1 MIKFSDFYK
10 FDEQKCRDDWKQFL
24 KESDTVKEKR
34 TEAINI
40 SSDRK
45 LNKTEN
51 YEFNFKYYEYRL
63 EKGEYPVHPSAKL
76 ENNFELITRTT
87 KGSLE
92 TTFTYNCIISDYLSS
107 SAISNVRITIGD
119 LKEFKAFIND
129 EEVKLDK
136 GTAKKISNNL
146 KINDK
151 EIMEKFKTSFSIY
164 KDTNFNKIKDSIEE
178 VLKNN
183 KDLERL
189 QDIVDKSDEIS
200 KIVKKYKT
208 PIQKIVY
215 YRDIL
220 VIFDGYLNEK
230 MRINTKKALD
240 SFETE
245 LWSINDSKLRKRAED
260 TNSEVLKELS
270 KIGSGKLVYI
280 SRKEEISQD
289 F

>member
-1 MIKFSDFYK
+1 MFNK
-10 FDEQKCRDDWKQFL
+10 EQHIENWKLFL
-24 KESDTVKEKR
+24 KESDSVKEKR
-34 TEAINI
+34 AEAIEI

-45 LNKTEN
+45 SQKSEI
-51 YEFNFKYYEYRL
+51 YNFDFLFYEYKL
-63 EKGEYPVHPSAKL
+63 DKGEFPVQPSAKL
-76 ENNFELITRTT
+76 DGTFDLIIKTN

-92 TTFTYNCIISDYLSS
+92 TEFIYNCIITDYLNSK
-107 SAISNVRITIGD
+107 AESNSRFEIKD

-129 EEVKLDK
+129 EEIKLDK
-136 GTAKKISNNL
+136 GTAKKISSNF
-146 KINDK
+146 KIDEKSIK
-151 EIMEKFKTSFSIY
+151 EEFKKSFDLY
-164 KDTNFNKIKDSIEE
+164 KGTNYNKIKSEIQEI
-178 VLKNN
+178 LKSNDELD
-183 KDLERL
+183 KF
-189 QDIVDKSDEIS
+189 QDMMDKSDEIS
-200 KIVKKYKT
+200 KIVKKFKT

-220 VIFDGYLNEK
+220 VLFDGYLNEK

-245 LWSINDSKLRKRAED
+245 LWSINDPKLRKKAED

>member
-1 MIKFSDFYK
+1 MFNKETHIENWRS
-10 FDEQKCRDDWKQFL
+10 FL
-24 KESDTVKEKR
+24 KESDSVKEKR
-34 TEAINI
+34 AEAIEI

-45 LNKTEN
+45 LQKSET
-51 YEFNFKYYEYRL
+51 YNFDFLFYEYKL
-63 EKGEYPVHPSAKL
+63 DKGEFPIHPSAKL
-76 ENNFELITRTT
+76 DGVFNLIIKTS

-92 TTFTYNCIISDYLSS
+92 TEFVYNCEISDYLNSK
-107 SAISNVRITIGD
+107 AESNPRFEIKD

-129 EEVKLDK
+129 EEIKLDK
-136 GTAKKISNNL
+136 GTAKKISSNF
-146 KINDK
+146 KID
-151 EIMEKFKTSFSIY
+151 EKAIKQEFKNTFDLY
-164 KDTNFNKIKDSIEE
+164 KGTNYNKIKSEIQEIVKSNDE
-178 VLKNN
+178 LDKF
-183 KDLERL
+183 
-189 QDIVDKSDEIS
+189 QDMMDKSDEIA
-200 KIVKKYKT
+200 KIVKKFKT

-215 YRDIL
+215 YRDVL
-220 VIFDGYLNEK
+220 VLFDGYLNEK

>member
-1 MIKFSDFYK
+1 MFNKETHIENWRS
-10 FDEQKCRDDWKQFL
+10 FL
-24 KESDTVKEKR
+24 KESDSVKEKR
-34 TEAINI
+34 AEAIEI

-45 LNKTEN
+45 LQKSET
-51 YEFNFKYYEYRL
+51 YNFDFLFYEYKL
-63 EKGEYPVHPSAKL
+63 DKGEFPIHPSAKL
-76 ENNFELITRTT
+76 DGVFNLIIKTN

-92 TTFTYNCIISDYLSS
+92 TEFVYNCEISDYLNSK
-107 SAISNVRITIGD
+107 AESNPRFEIKD

-129 EEVKLDK
+129 EEIKLDK
-136 GTAKKISNNL
+136 GTAKKISSNF
-146 KINDK
+146 KID
-151 EIMEKFKTSFSIY
+151 EKAIKQEFKNTFDLY
-164 KDTNFNKIKDSIEE
+164 KGTNYNKIKSEIQEIVKSNDE
-178 VLKNN
+178 LDKF
-183 KDLERL
+183 
-189 QDIVDKSDEIS
+189 QDMMDKSDEIS
-200 KIVKKYKT
+200 KIVKKFKT

-215 YRDIL
+215 YRDVL
-220 VIFDGYLNEK
+220 VLFDGYLNEK

-245 LWSINDSKLRKRAED
+245 LWSINDPKLRKKAED

>member
-1 MIKFSDFYK
+1 MFNKETHIENWRS
-10 FDEQKCRDDWKQFL
+10 FL
-24 KESDTVKEKR
+24 KESDSVKEKR
-34 TEAINI
+34 AEAIEI

-45 LNKTEN
+45 LQKSET
-51 YEFNFKYYEYRL
+51 YNFDFLFYEYKL
-63 EKGEYPVHPSAKL
+63 DKGEFPIHPSAKL
-76 ENNFELITRTT
+76 DGVFNLIIKTN

-92 TTFTYNCIISDYLSS
+92 TEFVYNCEISDYLNSK
-107 SAISNVRITIGD
+107 AESNSRFEIKD

-129 EEVKLDK
+129 EEIKLDK
-136 GTAKKISNNL
+136 GTAKKISSNF
-146 KINDK
+146 KID
-151 EIMEKFKTSFSIY
+151 EKAIKQEFKNTFDLY
-164 KDTNFNKIKDSIEE
+164 KGTNYNKIKSEIQEIVKSNDE
-178 VLKNN
+178 LDKF
-183 KDLERL
+183 
-189 QDIVDKSDEIS
+189 QDMMDKSDEIS
-200 KIVKKYKT
+200 KIVKKFKT

-220 VIFDGYLNEK
+220 VLFDGYLNEK

-245 LWSINDSKLRKRAED
+245 LWSINDPKLRKKAED

>member
-1 MIKFSDFYK
+1 MFNKETHIKKWRS
-10 FDEQKCRDDWKQFL
+10 FL
-24 KESDTVKEKR
+24 KESDSVKEKR
-34 TEAINI
+34 AEAIEI

-45 LNKTEN
+45 LQKSET
-51 YEFNFKYYEYRL
+51 YNFDFLFYEYKL
-63 EKGEYPVHPSAKL
+63 DKGEFPIHPSAKL
-76 ENNFELITRTT
+76 DGVFNLIIKTS

-92 TTFTYNCIISDYLSS
+92 TEFVYNCEISDYLNSK
-107 SAISNVRITIGD
+107 AESNPRFEIKD

-129 EEVKLDK
+129 EEIKLDK
-136 GTAKKISNNL
+136 GTAKKISSNF
-146 KINDK
+146 KID
-151 EIMEKFKTSFSIY
+151 EKAIKQEFKNTFDLY
-164 KDTNFNKIKDSIEE
+164 KGTNYNKIKSEIQEIVKSNDE
-178 VLKNN
+178 LDKF
-183 KDLERL
+183 
-189 QDIVDKSDEIS
+189 QDMMDKSDEIA
-200 KIVKKYKT
+200 KIVKKFKT

-215 YRDIL
+215 YRDVL
-220 VIFDGYLNEK
+220 VLFDGYLNEK

-245 LWSINDSKLRKRAED
+245 LWSINDTKLRKKAED

>member
-1 MIKFSDFYK
+1 MFNKETHIENWRS
-10 FDEQKCRDDWKQFL
+10 FL
-24 KESDTVKEKR
+24 KESDSVKEKR
-34 TEAINI
+34 AEAIEI

-45 LNKTEN
+45 LQKSET
-51 YEFNFKYYEYRL
+51 YNFDFLFYEYKL
-63 EKGEYPVHPSAKL
+63 DKGEFPIHPSAKL
-76 ENNFELITRTT
+76 DGVFNLIIKTN

-92 TTFTYNCIISDYLSS
+92 TEFVYNCEISDYLNSK
-107 SAISNVRITIGD
+107 AESNPRFEIKD

-129 EEVKLDK
+129 EEIKLDK
-136 GTAKKISNNL
+136 GTAKKISSNF
-146 KINDK
+146 KID
-151 EIMEKFKTSFSIY
+151 EKAIKQEFKNTFDLY
-164 KDTNFNKIKDSIEE
+164 KGTNYNKIKSEIQEIVKSNDE
-178 VLKNN
+178 LDKF
-183 KDLERL
+183 
-189 QDIVDKSDEIS
+189 QDMMDKSDEIS
-200 KIVKKYKT
+200 KIVKKFKT

-220 VIFDGYLNEK
+220 VLFDGYLNEK

-245 LWSINDSKLRKRAED
+245 LWSINDPKLRKKAED
-260 TNSEVLKELS
+260 TNSEVLNELS

>member
-1 MIKFSDFYK
+1 MFNKETHIENWRS
-10 FDEQKCRDDWKQFL
+10 FL
-24 KESDTVKEKR
+24 KESDSVKEKR
-34 TEAINI
+34 AEAIEI

-45 LNKTEN
+45 LQKSET
-51 YEFNFKYYEYRL
+51 YNFDFLFYEYKL
-63 EKGEYPVHPSAKL
+63 DKGEFPIHPSAKL
-76 ENNFELITRTT
+76 DGVFNLIIKTN

-92 TTFTYNCIISDYLSS
+92 TEFVYNCEISDYLNSK
-107 SAISNVRITIGD
+107 AESNPRFEIKD

-129 EEVKLDK
+129 EEIKLDK
-136 GTAKKISNNL
+136 GTAKKISSNF
-146 KINDK
+146 KID
-151 EIMEKFKTSFSIY
+151 EKAIKQEFKNTFDLY
-164 KDTNFNKIKDSIEE
+164 KGTNYNKIKSEIQEIVKSNDE
-178 VLKNN
+178 LDKF
-183 KDLERL
+183 
-189 QDIVDKSDEIS
+189 QDMMDKSDEIA
-200 KIVKKYKT
+200 KIVKKFKT

-215 YRDIL
+215 YRDVL
-220 VIFDGYLNEK
+220 VLFDGYLNEK

-245 LWSINDSKLRKRAED
+245 LWSINDPKLRKKAED

>member
-1 MIKFSDFYK
+1 MFNKETHIENWRS
-10 FDEQKCRDDWKQFL
+10 FL
-24 KESDTVKEKR
+24 KESDSVKEKR
-34 TEAINI
+34 AEAIEI

-45 LNKTEN
+45 LQKSET
-51 YEFNFKYYEYRL
+51 YNFDFLFYEYKL
-63 EKGEYPVHPSAKL
+63 DKGEFPIHPSAKL
-76 ENNFELITRTT
+76 DGVFNLIIKTS

-92 TTFTYNCIISDYLSS
+92 TEFVYNCEISDYLNSK
-107 SAISNVRITIGD
+107 AESNPRFEIKD

-129 EEVKLDK
+129 EEIKLDK
-136 GTAKKISNNL
+136 GTAKKISSNF
-146 KINDK
+146 KID
-151 EIMEKFKTSFSIY
+151 EKAIKQEFKNTFDLY
-164 KDTNFNKIKDSIEE
+164 KGTNYNKIKSEIQEIVKSNDE
-178 VLKNN
+178 LDKF
-183 KDLERL
+183 
-189 QDIVDKSDEIS
+189 QDMMDKSDEIS
-200 KIVKKYKT
+200 KIVKKFKT

-220 VIFDGYLNEK
+220 VLFDGYLNEK

-245 LWSINDSKLRKRAED
+245 LWSINDPKLRKKAED

>member
-40 SSDRK
+40 SSDMK

-76 ENNFELITRTT
+76 ENDFELITRTT

-119 LKEFKAFIND
+119 LKDFKAFIND

-136 GTAKKISNNL
+136 GTAKKISGNF
-146 KINDK
+146 KIDEKTIK
-151 EIMEKFKTSFSIY
+151 EEFKTSFSIY

-280 SRKEEISQD
+280 SRKEEISQN

>member
-1 MIKFSDFYK
+1 MFNKETHIENWRS
-10 FDEQKCRDDWKQFL
+10 FL
-24 KESDTVKEKR
+24 KESDSVKEKR
-34 TEAINI
+34 AEAIEI

-45 LNKTEN
+45 LQKSET
-51 YEFNFKYYEYRL
+51 YNFDFLFYEYKL
-63 EKGEYPVHPSAKL
+63 DKGEFPIHPSAKL
-76 ENNFELITRTT
+76 DGVFNLIIKTN

-92 TTFTYNCIISDYLSS
+92 TEFVYNCEISDYLNSK
-107 SAISNVRITIGD
+107 AESNPRFEIKD

-129 EEVKLDK
+129 EEIKLDK
-136 GTAKKISNNL
+136 GTAKKISSNF
-146 KINDK
+146 KID
-151 EIMEKFKTSFSIY
+151 EKAIKQEFKNTFDLY
-164 KDTNFNKIKDSIEE
+164 KGTNYNKIKSEIQEIVKSNDE
-178 VLKNN
+178 LDKF
-183 KDLERL
+183 
-189 QDIVDKSDEIS
+189 QDMMDKSDEIS
-200 KIVKKYKT
+200 KIVKKFKT

-220 VIFDGYLNEK
+220 VLFDGYLNEK
-230 MRINTKKALD
+230 MRINTKRALD

-245 LWSINDSKLRKRAED
+245 LWSINDPKLRKKAED

>member
-1 MIKFSDFYK
+1 MFNKETHIENWRS
-10 FDEQKCRDDWKQFL
+10 FL
-24 KESDTVKEKR
+24 KESDSVKEKR
-34 TEAINI
+34 AEAIEI

-45 LNKTEN
+45 LQKSET
-51 YEFNFKYYEYRL
+51 YNFDFLFYEYKL
-63 EKGEYPVHPSAKL
+63 DKGEFPIHPSAKL
-76 ENNFELITRTT
+76 DGVFNLIIKTN

-92 TTFTYNCIISDYLSS
+92 TEFVYNCEISDYLNSKVE
-107 SAISNVRITIGD
+107 SNPRFEIKD

-129 EEVKLDK
+129 EEIKLDK
-136 GTAKKISNNL
+136 GTAKKISSNF
-146 KINDK
+146 KID
-151 EIMEKFKTSFSIY
+151 EKAIKQEFKNTFDLY
-164 KDTNFNKIKDSIEE
+164 KGTNYNKIKSEIQEIVKSNDE
-178 VLKNN
+178 LDKF
-183 KDLERL
+183 
-189 QDIVDKSDEIS
+189 QDMMDKSYEIS
-200 KIVKKYKT
+200 KIVKKFKT

-215 YRDIL
+215 YRDVL
-220 VIFDGYLNEK
+220 VLFDGYLNEK

-245 LWSINDSKLRKRAED
+245 LWSINDPKLRKKAED

>member
-1 MIKFSDFYK
+1 MFNEGKHRENWRS
-10 FDEQKCRDDWKQFL
+10 FL
-24 KESDTVKEKR
+24 KESDSVKEKR
-34 TEAINI
+34 AEAIEI

-45 LNKTEN
+45 LQKSET
-51 YEFNFKYYEYRL
+51 YNFDFLFYEYKL
-63 EKGEYPVHPSAKL
+63 DKGEFPIHPSAKL
-76 ENNFELITRTT
+76 DGIFNLIIKTN

-92 TTFTYNCIISDYLSS
+92 TEFVFNCEITDYLNSK
-107 SAISNVRITIGD
+107 AESNPRFEIKD

-129 EEVKLDK
+129 EEIKLDK
-136 GTAKKISNNL
+136 GTAKKISSNF
-146 KINDK
+146 KID
-151 EIMEKFKTSFSIY
+151 EKAIKQEFKNTFDLY
-164 KDTNFNKIKDSIEE
+164 KGTNYNKIKSDI
-178 VLKNN
+178 
-183 KDLERL
+183 LEIVKSNDEL
-189 QDIVDKSDEIS
+189 DKFQDMMNKSDEIA
-200 KIVKKYKT
+200 KIVKKFKT

-215 YRDIL
+215 YRDVL
-220 VIFDGYLNEK
+220 VLFDGYLNEK

-245 LWSINDSKLRKRAED
+245 LWSINDPKLRKKAED

>member
-1 MIKFSDFYK
+1 MFNKETHIENWRS
-10 FDEQKCRDDWKQFL
+10 FL
-24 KESDTVKEKR
+24 KESDSVKEKR
-34 TEAINI
+34 AEAIEI

-45 LNKTEN
+45 LQKSET
-51 YEFNFKYYEYRL
+51 YNFDFLFYEYKL
-63 EKGEYPVHPSAKL
+63 DKGEFPIHPSAKL
-76 ENNFELITRTT
+76 DGVFNLIIKTS

-92 TTFTYNCIISDYLSS
+92 TEFVYNCEISDYLNSK
-107 SAISNVRITIGD
+107 AESNSRFEIKD

-129 EEVKLDK
+129 EEIKLDK
-136 GTAKKISNNL
+136 GTAKKISSNF
-146 KINDK
+146 KID
-151 EIMEKFKTSFSIY
+151 EKAIKQEFKNTFDLY
-164 KDTNFNKIKDSIEE
+164 KGTNYNKIKSEIQEIVKSNDE
-178 VLKNN
+178 LDKF
-183 KDLERL
+183 
-189 QDIVDKSDEIS
+189 QDMMDKSDEIA
-200 KIVKKYKT
+200 KIVKKFKT

-215 YRDIL
+215 YRDVL
-220 VIFDGYLNEK
+220 VLFDGYLNEK

-245 LWSINDSKLRKRAED
+245 LWSINDPKLRKKAED

>member
-1 MIKFSDFYK
+1 MFNKETHIENWRS
-10 FDEQKCRDDWKQFL
+10 FL
-24 KESDTVKEKR
+24 KESDSVKEKR
-34 TEAINI
+34 AEAIEI

-45 LNKTEN
+45 LQKSET
-51 YEFNFKYYEYRL
+51 YNFDFLFYEYKL
-63 EKGEYPVHPSAKL
+63 DKGEFPIHPSAKL
-76 ENNFELITRTT
+76 DGVFNLIIKTN

-92 TTFTYNCIISDYLSS
+92 TEFVYNCEISDYLNSK
-107 SAISNVRITIGD
+107 AESNPRFEIKD

-129 EEVKLDK
+129 EEIKLDK
-136 GTAKKISNNL
+136 GTAKKISSNF
-146 KINDK
+146 KID
-151 EIMEKFKTSFSIY
+151 EKAIKQEFKNTFDLY
-164 KDTNFNKIKDSIEE
+164 KGTNYNKIKSEIQEIVKSNDE
-178 VLKNN
+178 LDKF
-183 KDLERL
+183 
-189 QDIVDKSDEIS
+189 QDMMDKSDEIA
-200 KIVKKYKT
+200 KIVKKFKT

-215 YRDIL
+215 YRDVL
-220 VIFDGYLNEK
+220 VLFDGYLNEK

-245 LWSINDSKLRKRAED
+245 LWSINDTKLRKKAED

>member
-40 SSDRK
+40 SSDMK

-76 ENNFELITRTT
+76 ENDFELITRTT

-136 GTAKKISNNL
+136 GTAKKISGNF
-146 KINDK
+146 KIDEKTIK
-151 EIMEKFKTSFSIY
+151 EEFKTSFSIY

-280 SRKEEISQD
+280 SRKEEISQN

>member
-1 MIKFSDFYK
+1 MFNKETHIENWRS
-10 FDEQKCRDDWKQFL
+10 FL
-24 KESDTVKEKR
+24 KESDSVKEKR
-34 TEAINI
+34 AEAIEI

-45 LNKTEN
+45 LQKSET
-51 YEFNFKYYEYRL
+51 YNFDFLFYEYKL
-63 EKGEYPVHPSAKL
+63 DKGEFPIHPSAKL
-76 ENNFELITRTT
+76 DGVFNLIIKTN

-92 TTFTYNCIISDYLSS
+92 TEFVYNCEISDYLNSK
-107 SAISNVRITIGD
+107 AESNPRFEIKD

-129 EEVKLDK
+129 EEIKLDK
-136 GTAKKISNNL
+136 GTAKKISSNF
-146 KINDK
+146 KID
-151 EIMEKFKTSFSIY
+151 EKAIKQEFKNTFDLY
-164 KDTNFNKIKDSIEE
+164 KGTNYNKIKSEIQEIVKSNDE
-178 VLKNN
+178 LDKF
-183 KDLERL
+183 
-189 QDIVDKSDEIS
+189 QDMMDKSDEIS
-200 KIVKKYKT
+200 KIVKKFKT
-208 PIQKIVY
+208 PTQKIVY

-220 VIFDGYLNEK
+220 VLFDGYLNEK

-245 LWSINDSKLRKRAED
+245 LWSINDPKLRKKAED

>member
-1 MIKFSDFYK
+1 MFNKETHIENWRS
-10 FDEQKCRDDWKQFL
+10 FL
-24 KESDTVKEKR
+24 KESDSVKEKR
-34 TEAINI
+34 AEAIEI

-45 LNKTEN
+45 LQKSET
-51 YEFNFKYYEYRL
+51 YNFDFLFYEYKL
-63 EKGEYPVHPSAKL
+63 DKGEFPIHPSAKL
-76 ENNFELITRTT
+76 DGVFNLIIKTS

-92 TTFTYNCIISDYLSS
+92 TEFVYNCEISDYLNSK
-107 SAISNVRITIGD
+107 AESNPRFEIKD

-129 EEVKLDK
+129 EEIKLDK
-136 GTAKKISNNL
+136 GTAKKISSNF
-146 KINDK
+146 KID
-151 EIMEKFKTSFSIY
+151 EKAIKQEFKNTFDLY
-164 KDTNFNKIKDSIEE
+164 KGTNYNKIKSEIQEIVKSNDE
-178 VLKNN
+178 LDKF
-183 KDLERL
+183 
-189 QDIVDKSDEIS
+189 QDMMDKSDEIA
-200 KIVKKYKT
+200 KIVKKFKT

-215 YRDIL
+215 YRDVL
-220 VIFDGYLNEK
+220 VLFDGYLNEK

-245 LWSINDSKLRKRAED
+245 LWSINDTKLRKKAED

>member
-1 MIKFSDFYK
+1 MFNKETHIENWRS
-10 FDEQKCRDDWKQFL
+10 FL
-24 KESDTVKEKR
+24 KESDSVKEKR
-34 TEAINI
+34 AEAIEI

-45 LNKTEN
+45 LQKSET
-51 YEFNFKYYEYRL
+51 YNFDFLFYEYKL
-63 EKGEYPVHPSAKL
+63 DKGEFPIHPSAKL
-76 ENNFELITRTT
+76 DGVFNLIIKTN

-92 TTFTYNCIISDYLSS
+92 TEFVYNCEISDYLNSK
-107 SAISNVRITIGD
+107 AESNPRFEIKD

-129 EEVKLDK
+129 EEIKLDK
-136 GTAKKISNNL
+136 GTAKKISSNF
-146 KINDK
+146 KID
-151 EIMEKFKTSFSIY
+151 EKAIKQEFKNTFDLY
-164 KDTNFNKIKDSIEE
+164 KGTNYNKIKSEIQEIVKSNDE
-178 VLKNN
+178 LDKF
-183 KDLERL
+183 
-189 QDIVDKSDEIS
+189 QDMMDKSDEIS
-200 KIVKKYKT
+200 KIVKKFKT

-215 YRDIL
+215 YRDVL
-220 VIFDGYLNEK
+220 VLFDGYLNEK

-245 LWSINDSKLRKRAED
+245 LWSINDTKLRKKAED

>member
-1 MIKFSDFYK
+1 MFNKETHIENWRS
-10 FDEQKCRDDWKQFL
+10 FL
-24 KESDTVKEKR
+24 KESDSVKEKR
-34 TEAINI
+34 AEAIEI

-45 LNKTEN
+45 LQKSET
-51 YEFNFKYYEYRL
+51 YNFDFLFYEYKL
-63 EKGEYPVHPSAKL
+63 DKGEFPIHPSAKL
-76 ENNFELITRTT
+76 DGVFNLIIKTN

-92 TTFTYNCIISDYLSS
+92 TEFVYNCEISDYLNSK
-107 SAISNVRITIGD
+107 AESNPRFEIKD

-129 EEVKLDK
+129 EEIKLDK
-136 GTAKKISNNL
+136 GTAKKISSNF
-146 KINDK
+146 KID
-151 EIMEKFKTSFSIY
+151 EKAIKQEFKNTFDLY
-164 KDTNFNKIKDSIEE
+164 KGTNYNKIKSEIQEIVKSNDE
-178 VLKNN
+178 LDKF
-183 KDLERL
+183 
-189 QDIVDKSDEIS
+189 QDMMDKSYEIS
-200 KIVKKYKT
+200 KIVKKFKT

-215 YRDIL
+215 YRDVL
-220 VIFDGYLNEK
+220 VLFDGYLNEK

-245 LWSINDSKLRKRAED
+245 LWSINDPKLRKKAED

>member
-1 MIKFSDFYK
+1 MFNKETHIENWRS
-10 FDEQKCRDDWKQFL
+10 FL
-24 KESDTVKEKR
+24 KESDSVKEKR
-34 TEAINI
+34 AEAIEI

-45 LNKTEN
+45 LQKSET
-51 YEFNFKYYEYRL
+51 YNFDFLFYEYKL
-63 EKGEYPVHPSAKL
+63 DKGEFPIHPSAKL
-76 ENNFELITRTT
+76 DGVFNLIIKTS

-92 TTFTYNCIISDYLSS
+92 TEFVYNCEISDYLNSK
-107 SAISNVRITIGD
+107 AESNPRFEIKD

-129 EEVKLDK
+129 EEIKLDK
-136 GTAKKISNNL
+136 GTAKKISSNF
-146 KINDK
+146 KID
-151 EIMEKFKTSFSIY
+151 EKAIKQEFKNTFDLY
-164 KDTNFNKIKDSIEE
+164 KGTNYNKIKSEIQEIVKSNDE
-178 VLKNN
+178 LDKF
-183 KDLERL
+183 
-189 QDIVDKSDEIS
+189 QDMMDKSDEIA
-200 KIVKKYKT
+200 KIVKKFKT

-215 YRDIL
+215 YRDVL
-220 VIFDGYLNEK
+220 VLFDGYLNEK

-245 LWSINDSKLRKRAED
+245 LWSINDPKLRKKAED